1 MEKKAIKN
9 GVNRAVTDNNSLR
22 TYRTSKKNH
31 DKALNKWK
39 RKVTSIGLA
48 FGLGAVTT
56 PVITKIAQNINEAN
70 SVRQAV
76 EMAQSTD
83 RYIDNIMDNE
93 IAQITFSEDNIE
105 GLKNLE
111 SAITDY
117 KVLKYRQNKTFDEEQ
132 RYIETCKIISESKDI
147 VINAYTDTIK
157 AKVAEAYGITEKEEI
172 DKIEISDFIELATVD
187 GANPHNPQIVMPDG
201 TRIVK
206 DQLFNQDQ
214 SMDKTLEKN
223 IIKARALIDEQDF
236 SEYDKIK
243 DLPVDKI
250 IDTFEEAKKFEK
262 NYKLTLDKNGNIKT
276 ERIEQA
282 KETDEPEK

>member
-1 MEKKAIKN
+1 MC
-9 GVNRAVTDNNSLR
+9 
-22 TYRTSKKNH
+22 
-31 DKALNKWK
+31 
-39 RKVTSIGLA
+39 
-48 FGLGAVTT
+48 
-56 PVITKIAQNINEAN
+56 TK
-70 SVRQAV
+70 
-76 EMAQSTD
+76 
-83 RYIDNIMDNE
+83 Y
-93 IAQITFSEDNIE
+93 
-105 GLKNLE
+105 
-111 SAITDY
+111 Y

-243 DLPVDKI
+243 DLPVDNI

-276 ERIEQA
+276 ERIKQA
-282 KETDEPEK
+282 KEADEPEK